1 MTKNLVSVPMEIINA
16 ISVLGDNAVV
26 TRFENDR
33 TIHCFVEEGTMV
45 ITENYHENDDSA
57 CDCECNCE
65 CDCECDDKAADD
77 ETCCDCPHYCPVC
90 GECTKDKYLR

>member
-1 MTKNLVSVPMEIINA
+1 MTKNLVSVSMEIINA

-26 TRFENDR
+26 TRFENDK
-33 TIHCFVEEGTMV
+33 TIHCFVEEGTVV

-57 CDCECNCE
+57 CDC
-65 CDCECDDKAADD
+65 DDKTADD

>member
-33 TIHCFVEEGTMV
+33 TIHCFVEEGTVV

-57 CDCECNCE
+57 CDC
-65 CDCECDDKAADD
+65 DCECNDETADD

>member
-26 TRFENDR
+26 TRFENDK
-33 TIHCFVEEGTMV
+33 TIHCFVEEGTVV
-45 ITENYHENDDSA
+45 ITENYHENEDSA
-57 CDCECNCE
+57 CE
-65 CDCECDDKAADD
+65 CDCECND
-77 ETCCDCPHYCPVC
+77 ETSEDENCCDCPHYCPVC